1 MVSGWWFGTWLLFFH
16 FIYGMSSFPLTNNY
30 FSRWLKPPTRSTVVF
45 FSPFF
50 DHFPAGF
57 TVQSLLGLKPW
68 TTTGAATRL
77 VRGRRTNCLAGEIGG
92 GSKSPSW
99 IQSMYDDVSI
109 LFYIQKWSGF
119 KWMNMGQLDP
129 QICFF
134 PCQDALS
141 VANLLTCPE
150 EDQLATRR
158 QRCDLAVNCNVFRK

>member
-1 MVSGWWFGTWLLFFH
+1 
-16 FIYGMSSFPLTNNY
+16 MSSFPLTNNY

-134 PCQDALS
+134 PVKML
-141 VANLLTCPE
+141 
-150 EDQLATRR
+150 
-158 QRCDLAVNCNVFRK
+158 

>member
-1 MVSGWWFGTWLLFFH
+1 MVKTTNQVYSWGFV
-16 FIYGMSSFPLTNNY
+16 SPL
-30 FSRWLKPPTRSTVVF
+30 
-45 FSPFF
+45 F

-99 IQSMYDDVSI
+99 IQWMYDDVSI

-129 QICFF
+129 KI
-134 PCQDALS
+134 
-141 VANLLTCPE
+141 
-150 EDQLATRR
+150 
-158 QRCDLAVNCNVFRK
+158 